1 MQKTKIVLIAG
12 AMAVLMSACTQITP
26 GEVGVKVRNSGSQS
40 GVDPTE
46 LTVGWHY
53 NGIGESIMKFPTT
66 QKIYKFQADANE
78 KEGLPGGEAVQFT
91 DNTGLQL
98 SGDMAVTVKVTS
110 SKASVIVEKYRKDID
125 QLVHTEVRMA
135 IRAAVRTAAS
145 KYTSEQIYSGAER
158 RILEEAL
165 DVPYDIKK
173 PEVSIRE
180 HFLQEGVEIVALEW
194 ISNINYPQTVKNAIT
209 LKTTKLQEAEAAK
222 ADEIRANA
230 VANAVIATARGE
242 AESIRLRAEALRNNP
257 EIVQQIYAER
267 SAGLC
272 PPGTQTCIIGSA
284 AWPIVPQGNK
294 NTY

>member
-26 GEVGVKVRNSGSQS
+26 GEVGVKVRNSGAKS

-46 LTVGWHY
+46 LEVGWHF
-53 NGIGESIMKFPTT
+53 NGLGESIMKFPTT
-66 QKIYKFQADANE
+66 QRIYKFQADANE
-78 KEGLPGGEAVQFT
+78 KEGLPGGEAIQFT

-98 SGDMAVTVKVTS
+98 SGDMAVTVKVTKP
-110 SKASVIVEKYRKDID
+110 KASDITEKYRKDID

-165 DVPYDIKK
+165 EVPYDTKK
-173 PEVSIRE
+173 PTVSIRE
-180 HFLQEGVEIVALEW
+180 HFMQEGIEIIALEW
-194 ISNINYPQTVKNAIT
+194 ISNISYPQTVKNAIT

-230 VANAVIATARGE
+230 VANATIATARGE

>member
-1 MQKTKIVLIAG
+1 MRNVKTIIAVSAL
-12 AMAVLMSACTQITP
+12 AMTMAACTQITP
-26 GEVGVKVRNSGSQS
+26 GEVGVKVRNSGSRS

-46 LTVGWHY
+46 LQVGWHY
-53 NGIGESIMKFPTT
+53 NGIGESIMKFPTV
-66 QKIYKFQADANE
+66 QKIYKFQAEANE
-78 KEGLPGGEAVQFT
+78 KENLPGGEAVQFT

-98 SGDMAVTVKVTS
+98 SGDMAVTVKVRED
-110 SKASVIVEKYRKDID
+110 KASDIVVKYRKDID

-158 RILEEAL
+158 KILEEAL
-165 DVPYDIKK
+165 DVPYDSKR
-173 PEVSIRE
+173 PDVSIRE
-180 HFLQEGVEIVALEW
+180 HFMAEGIEIVALEW

-222 ADEIRANA
+222 ADEIRATA
-230 VANAVIATARGE
+230 AANAQIAAAKGE

-267 SAGLC
+267 SAGIC
-272 PPGTQTCIIGSA
+272 PPGTQTCIVGSG

>member
-165 DVPYDIKK
+165 DVPYDIKR

>member
-165 DVPYDIKK
+165 EVPYDIKK